1 MSNMKKKIYA
11 LLCSTTLIA
20 AGSTGA
26 LAQSEAPAA
35 DTAAED
41 TAEDDIIVV
50 TGTQIKGAKIDD
62 VLPVTVLDEEAI
74 ETTGATSGDE
84 LFRAIPQA
92 GAVAFNDQSTVGGV
106 NGARG
111 DIASIN
117 LRALGTGNTLLL
129 INGRRMVLN
138 PGFQTELFVPVVS
151 PDTNTIPPGGIRR
164 VEVLRDGASAIYGAD
179 AVAGVVNTHL
189 KDGLD
194 GGFLR
199 SNFRASTGTGLYS
212 ASVRGGYGFDFND
225 GKSNLTFYGYYF
237 HENGAPSTIRD
248 YARNSDRRGFF
259 VGTDFEGDS
268 QLDNRSTDSPFGQ
281 FDIQASRS
289 ATLIGDDDFFTQP
302 DTFPGC
308 NIDLGGGICANSGTS
323 LSRDLRYD
331 ISAERQLFSEKDRY
345 NFQTLFTHELSDS
358 VEFYFEGS
366 FYRSRSNRNLE
377 ARSNLNA
384 QPIGIL
390 PTAFF
395 NPFGATLLPGGAPNP
410 NRLPAALIPGI
421 GAGGAAVQLEDYRP
435 IDMGQRNI
443 SVNKDTFRLVAGF
456 EGQIG
461 GWDFD
466 TGFVYSEA
474 KTTDLTR
481 NRFSLTLL
489 QDAINRTDATAYNPF
504 NGGCTTQPNTTPN
517 SGDCTPSVQ
526 SALDAARIDV
536 TRIGK
541 TSLALADFKISKPDL
556 LALPGGDA
564 GVALGVEFRRE
575 SFSDDRDD
583 RLDGTITF
591 TNAITGNV
599 VGVTNPVTGIVA
611 SSDVG
616 GSSPSPDTNGSRE
629 VYSAFAEAFVPI
641 VSEDMEIPLIHEL
654 NLQLAARFEHFTDI
668 SESTVVP
675 RAALSWAPV
684 RGLILRGA
692 WSKGFRAPNLVQVND
707 TGTTRSNSEIHAVE
721 CVAEILNGDE
731 DDVGDCGSSGTIDFR
746 TGGNTLQPEKTE
758 SINLGIVIAPEFI
771 PGLTLTADYWRV
783 KQNGIVGIFGGQ
795 NAILLDLVERL
806 QGRSNPN
813 VIRDAP
819 DAGQLA
825 LYAGTGILPAG
836 DIIQVLNPFR
846 NLDSRVTSGWDFGF
860 FYDLRDTGI
869 GDFKFRVNAARLSSL
884 VQTPGADGIPLVN
897 DLAALLAAIPASA
910 VTGGGNLPTA
920 GDITSLAPE
929 GFGELLR
936 LNGRPKWRLSGS
948 VNWKSGPIN
957 VNLFGRY
964 VGRVFDTSVSQN
976 TTGAFLPVDDWFV
989 MNASVSY
996 TIRNNTG
1003 LDGTRIKF
1011 GFNNILNEDPPLADQ
1026 SFGFFSS
1033 LHSARGRQFL
1043 FEIQK
1048 KF

>member
-1 MSNMKKKIYA
+1 MKNSKMIRRI
-11 LLCSTTLIA
+11 LL
-20 AGSTGA
+20 GSTIMMAPVAAFGQTTTDA
-26 LAQSEAPAA
+26 ANTEATA
-35 DTAAED
+35 D
-41 TAEDDIIVV
+41 DDIIVV
-50 TGTQIKGAKIDD
+50 TGSQIRGAKIDD

-74 ETTGATSGDE
+74 ETTGAESGDE
-84 LFRAIPQA
+84 LFRSIPQA
-92 GAVAFNDQSTVGGV
+92 GQVAFNDQSTVGGV

-151 PDTNTIPPGGIRR
+151 PDTNTIPPGGVRR

-189 KDGLD
+189 KNDLD

-199 SNFRASTGTGLYS
+199 ANWRGSEGTSLYS
-212 ASVRGGYGFDFND
+212 ASIRGGLGFDFNE
-225 GKSNLTFYGYYF
+225 GRTNLTLYGYYF
-237 HENGAPSTIRD
+237 HENGAPASIRD
-248 YARNSDRRGFF
+248 YSANSDRRPFF

-268 QLDNRSTDSPFGQ
+268 QLNNRSTDSPFGQ
-281 FDIQASRS
+281 FDIQASRN
-289 ATLIGDDDFFTQP
+289 ATLIGDDDFYTQP

-308 NIDLGGGICANSGTS
+308 NIDLGNGICANSGTS
-323 LSRDLRYD
+323 LASAVRYD
-331 ISAERQLFSEKDRY
+331 ISPDRDLFSKKDRY
-345 NFQTLFTHELSDS
+345 NFQALFSHELSDS
-358 VEFYFEGS
+358 IEYYLEGS
-366 FYRSRSNRNLE
+366 FYRSKSNRNLE
-377 ARSNLNA
+377 QRSNLNA

-390 PTAFF
+390 ATAFY
-395 NPFGATLLPGGAPNP
+395 NPFGAITNP

-421 GAGGAAVQLEDYRP
+421 GAGGANVQLEDYRP
-435 IDMGQRNI
+435 IDIGPRDI
-443 SVNKDTFRLVAGF
+443 TVTKDTFRIVTGF
-456 EGQIG
+456 KGQLG
-461 GWDFD
+461 SWDFD

-481 NRFSLTLL
+481 NRFSLTGL

-504 NGGCTTQPNTTPN
+504 NGGCLVTATTSPNN
-517 SGDCTPSVQ
+517 GDCTPSVE

-536 TRIGK
+536 FRIGK
-541 TSLALADFKISKPDL
+541 TSLALADFKVSKPDL
-556 LALPGGDA
+556 FTLPGGDV
-564 GVALGVEFRRE
+564 GIALGVEFRRE

-591 TNAITGNV
+591 TNAITGNI

-611 SSDVG
+611 SSDVA
-616 GSSPSPDTNGSRE
+616 GSSPSPDTAGNRE
-629 VYSAFAEAFVPI
+629 VYSGFAEALIPL
-641 VSEDMEIPLIHEL
+641 VSEDMDIPLISEL
-654 NLQLAARFEHFTDI
+654 NLQLAGRFEHFSDI

-675 RAALSWAPV
+675 RAALSWTPAQ
-684 RGLILRGA
+684 GIILRGA

-721 CVAEILNGDE
+721 CVAEILSGAE
-731 DDVGDCGSSGTIDFR
+731 DDVGDCGTRGTIDFR
-746 TGGNTLQPEKTE
+746 TGGNTLEPEKTE
-758 SINLGIVIAPEFI
+758 SINLGVVVSPGFI

-813 VIRDAP
+813 VVRAAP
-819 DAGQLA
+819 DAAQTA

-836 DIIQVLNPFR
+836 DIIQILNPFR
-846 NLDSRVTSGWDFGF
+846 NLDRRVTSGWDFGF

-869 GDFKFRVNAARLSSL
+869 GDFKFGLNAARLNSL
-884 VQTPGADGIPLVN
+884 VQTPGADGLPLVN
-897 DLAALLAAIPASA
+897 DLAGLLAAIPASA
-910 VTGGGNLPTA
+910 VSGTGNLLTA

-929 GFGELLR
+929 GFGEQLR
-936 LNGRPKWRLSGS
+936 LNGRPRWRLSGS
-948 VNWKSGPIN
+948 INYKSGPVA

-996 TIRNNTG
+996 TIDNDTA
-1003 LDGTRIKF
+1003 LSGTRIKF
-1011 GFNNILNEDPPLADQ
+1011 GMNNILDEDPPIADQ

-1033 LHSARGRQFL
+1033 LHSARGRQFT

>member
-1 MSNMKKKIYA
+1 MLISHKKICA
-11 LLCSTTLIA
+11 LLCTTA
-20 AGSTGA
+20 MVSVGSGSA
-26 LAQSEAPAA
+26 FAQ
-35 DTAAED
+35 DTAAQE
-41 TAEDDIIVV
+41 AAADDENVIVV

-62 VLPVTVLDEEAI
+62 VLPVTVLNELAI
-74 ETTGATSGDE
+74 ETTGASSGDE

-151 PDTNTIPPGGIRR
+151 PDTNTIPPGGVRR
-164 VEVLRDGASAIYGAD
+164 VEVLRDGASAVYGAD

-189 KDGLD
+189 KDKLD

-199 SNFRASTGTGLYS
+199 ANYRASTGTSLYS
-212 ASVRGGYGFDFND
+212 SSIRGGYGFDFNE
-225 GKSNLTFYGYYF
+225 GRTNLTLYGYYF
-237 HENGAPSTIRD
+237 HENGAPATIRD

-259 VGTDFEGDS
+259 SGTDFDGDT

-281 FDIQASRS
+281 FDIQASRN

-302 DTFPGC
+302 DTFSGC
-308 NIDLGGGICANSGTS
+308 NIDLGGGICANSGTTI
-323 LSRDLRYD
+323 SRDIRYD
-331 ISAERQLFSEKDRY
+331 IAAERQLFSEKDRY
-345 NFQTLFTHELSDS
+345 NVQALFSHELSDA

-366 FYRSRSNRNLE
+366 YYRSESNRNLE
-377 ARSNLNA
+377 QRSNLNA

-390 PTAFF
+390 ATAFY
-395 NPFGATLLPGGAPNP
+395 NPFGATTLPDGSPNP

-421 GAGGAAVQLEDYRP
+421 GAGGADVQLEDYRP
-435 IDMGQRNI
+435 VDIGQRNI
-443 SVNKDTFRLVAGF
+443 SVNKDTFRIVAGL
-456 EGQIG
+456 EGDLW

-481 NRFSLTLL
+481 NRFSLTGL

-504 NGGCTTQPNTTPN
+504 NGGCLPTATTTPN
-517 SGDCTPSVQ
+517 SGDCTPSVE

-536 TRIGK
+536 SRIGK
-541 TSLALADFKISKPDL
+541 TSLALADFKVSKPDL
-556 LALPGGDA
+556 FALPGGDV

-575 SFSDDRDD
+575 TFSDDRDD
-583 RLDGTITF
+583 RLDGTISF
-591 TNAITGNV
+591 TNAITGDV
-599 VGVTNPVTGIVA
+599 VGVTNPTTGIVA
-611 SSDVG
+611 SSDVA

-629 VYSAFAEAFVPI
+629 VYSGFAEAFIPL
-641 VSEDMEIPLIHEL
+641 VSEDMDIPLISEL
-654 NLQLAARFEHFTDI
+654 NLQLAGRFEHFSDI
-668 SESTVVP
+668 SETTVVP
-675 RAALSWAPV
+675 RAALSWTPV
-684 RGLILRGA
+684 QGIILRGA
-692 WSKGFRAPNLVQVND
+692 WSRGFRAPNLVQVND

-721 CVAEILNGDE
+721 CVAEILSGAE
-731 DDVGDCGSSGTIDFR
+731 DDVGDCGTSGTIDFR
-746 TGGNTLQPEKTE
+746 TGGNNLEPEKTE
-758 SINLGIVIAPEFI
+758 SINLGVVFSPEFI

-783 KQNGIVGIFGGQ
+783 RQDGIVGIFGGQ
-795 NAILLDLVERL
+795 NAILLDLNERL

-813 VIRDAP
+813 VVRAAP
-819 DAGQLA
+819 DADQIA

-836 DIIQVLNPFR
+836 DIIQVLNPFL
-846 NLDSRVTSGWDFGF
+846 NLDSRVTKGWDFGF
-860 FYDLRDTGI
+860 FYDLRDTPI
-869 GDFKFRVNAARLSSL
+869 GDFKFSVNAARLNSFN
-884 VQTPGADGIPLVN
+884 QTPSAAGLPLIN
-897 DLAALLAAIPASA
+897 DLPDLLAAIPASA
-910 VTGGGNLPTA
+910 VSGSGNLLTA

-929 GFGELLR
+929 GFGEQLR
-936 LNGRPKWRLSGS
+936 LNGRPRWRLSGS
-948 VNWKSGPIN
+948 INYKSGPVN

-976 TTGAFLPVDDWFV
+976 TTGDFLPVDDWFV

-996 TIRNNTG
+996 TIEDTG
-1003 LDGTRIKF
+1003 TALDDTRIKF
-1011 GFNNILNEDPPLADQ
+1011 GFNNIFNEDPPIADQ